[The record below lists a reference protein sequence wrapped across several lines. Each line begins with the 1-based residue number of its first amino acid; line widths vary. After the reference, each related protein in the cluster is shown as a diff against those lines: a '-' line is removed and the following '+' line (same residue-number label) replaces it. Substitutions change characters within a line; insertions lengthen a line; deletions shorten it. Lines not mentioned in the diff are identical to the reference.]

1 MTLLQMN
8 FASSRI
14 LAKIETMMA
23 EIETE
28 ILRDQK
34 RWSQGASRMKK
45 QLAIIKQ
52 FAQDRPSVVVKH
64 LQEYFKLGKTVPVT
78 LWAYGGGNIRVHG
91 LPLDRTFL
99 TVSFFKNF
107 PVTVTAVPR
116 NGRTWSHWSDGDTN
130 ATRTIRPDE
139 AQLLMAVFK

>member
-1 MTLLQMN
+1 
-8 FASSRI
+8 
-14 LAKIETMMA
+14 
-23 EIETE
+23 
-28 ILRDQK
+28 
-34 RWSQGASRMKK
+34 MKK
-45 QLAIIKQ
+45 QLALIKL
-52 FAQDRPSVVVKH
+52 FAQDRPSVIVQH

-78 LWAYGGGNIRVHG
+78 LWAQGGGKILVHG
-91 LPLDRTFL
+91 LPLDSSPL

-139 AQLLMAVFK
+139 AQLLMAVFE